1 MQYIAKTRENL
12 NKNCIIKKQ
21 ALKFQYLFFLFIKN
35 TNWYGYCYYKYRGE
49 IMKGFKDIIELAQ
62 KKGPKRIAVAAA
74 NDEDVLKAVKTAIDE
89 NICIPILIG
98 DKSKIN
104 EISKN
109 IGLDLHD
116 IQIIHECDNKEASIK
131 AVSLVSSRNAD
142 IVMKGLVDT
151 SIILK
156 AILDKEIGL
165 RTENILSHVA
175 VFEINKY
182 HKIIFVTDAAM
193 NIAPNADEKRQILEN
208 TLKLTRSLDIINP
221 KVAVIC
227 AKEKVNPK
235 MQATLDAKELVDLN
249 VSGKITGCIV
259 GGPFALDNAISK
271 EAAELKGIK
280 DPVAGDADIL
290 LMPNIEAGNVL
301 YKSLTYFSDSENA
314 GILLGARAPIVL
326 TSRADSD
333 KAKLNSIALAVL
345 CSSK

>member
-1 MQYIAKTRENL
+1 
-12 NKNCIIKKQ
+12 
-21 ALKFQYLFFLFIKN
+21 
-35 TNWYGYCYYKYRGE
+35 
-49 IMKGFKDIIELAQ
+49 MKGFKEIIKSAQ
-62 KKGPKRIAVAAA
+62 KKGPKRIAVAAS
-74 NDEDVLKAVKTAIDE
+74 NDEDVLKAIKIALDE
-89 NICIPILIG
+89 NICIPILVG
-98 DKSKIN
+98 DKEIIQELSK
-104 EISKN
+104 K
-109 IGLDLHD
+109 IGLDLSKVEVID
-116 IQIIHECDNKEASIK
+116 EKDNKCACIK
-131 AVSLVSSRNAD
+131 AVSMVSSGNAD

-151 SIILK
+151 SVILK

-165 RTENILSHVA
+165 RTGNILSHAA
-175 VFEINKY
+175 VFEIKNY
-182 HKIIFVTDAAM
+182 HKILLVTDAAM

-208 TLKLTRSLDIINP
+208 AIKLTSSLDIEEP

-235 MQATLDAKELVDLN
+235 MQATVDAKELVELN
-249 VSGKITGCIV
+249 KSGKLLDCIV

-271 EAAELKGIK
+271 EAAELKGVS

-314 GILLGARAPIVL
+314 GILLGAKAPIVL

-345 CSSK
+345 CASK